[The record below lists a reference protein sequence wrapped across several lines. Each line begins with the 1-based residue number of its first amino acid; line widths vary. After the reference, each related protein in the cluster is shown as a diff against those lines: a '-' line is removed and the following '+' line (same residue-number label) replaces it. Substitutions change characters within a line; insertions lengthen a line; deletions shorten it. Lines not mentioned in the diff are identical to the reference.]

1 MKIGIT
7 VAAALVFSQ
16 AAMAAAPA
24 TKPPDAISC
33 IDSQHI
39 DGQSADGDDAILFRV
54 GPKTYRN
61 RLASACPGLPRLNN
75 FGGLATEPWGGQL
88 CKGDSVR
95 VFDRDSVRTVGIDA
109 FPLCRLGWFEPVPPK
124 RP

>member
-1 MKIGIT
+1 MKIGIAA
-7 VAAALVFSQ
+7 AAALVFSQ
-16 AAMAAAPA
+16 AAMAAAPE
-24 TKPPDAISC
+24 TKPPGAISC

-39 DGQSADGDDAILFRV
+39 DGQSAEGDDTILFRV

-61 RLASACPGLPRLNN
+61 RLASACPMLPRLNN

-95 VFDRDSVRTVGIDA
+95 IFDRDTVRTFGING